1 MIVLDQDGVIE
12 TETVVESATGEYSI
26 EAWVVPANVSQEGPA
41 RIISYSA
48 GTAERNFTLGQ
59 EKGAFDVRFRTSGTS
74 TNGLPSLRADN
85 EARTQLTHVVYTRDA
100 QGVANLYVDGNLVL
114 TKMVAGD
121 LSAWDDY
128 GFALGNEMT
137 GDRPWLGELH
147 LVAIFDRALSAD
159 EIALNFE
166 QF

>member
-1 MIVLDQDGVIE
+1 MTDAITASGELTIE
-12 TETVVESATGEYSI
+12 T
-26 EAWVVPANVSQEGPA
+26 WVKPDNTSQVGPA
-41 RIISYSA
+41 RIATLSKNPYY
-48 GTAERNFTLGQ
+48 RNFTLGQ
-59 EKGAFDVRFRTSGTS
+59 EKGAFDMRLRTSGTS

-85 EARTQLTHVVYTRDA
+85 EAGTQLTHVVYTRDA

-114 TKMVAGD
+114 TKMVTGG
-121 LSAWDDY
+121 LSTWDDY

-147 LVAIFDRALSAD
+147 LIAIFDRALSAD
-159 EIALNFE
+159 EIAANFE